1 MVQTEAPKTIEVEEA
16 PASPVAVAPVAEVK
30 AEPLVPLTAEEGT
43 ATDAPDGPRTPE
55 ELGARLEK
63 LLDDAKADGLARPL
77 LQEIGAFYAKKGLTI
92 AREGFSLIDDFL
104 EYFLAGG
111 TRKKS

>member
-1 MVQTEAPKTIEVEEA
+1 MVKAEA
-16 PASPVAVAPVAEVK
+16 PAKTATAEAPVSPVAVEPPK
-30 AEPLVPLTAEEGT
+30 SEPLVPLTAEEVA
-43 ATDAPDGPRTPE
+43 ATDAPNDGPRTPE

-77 LQEIGAFYAKKGLTI
+77 LQEIGAVYAKKGLAI

-104 EYFLAGG
+104 EYFLGNG

>member
-1 MVQTEAPKTIEVEEA
+1 MVQAEAPKTIEAEEA
-16 PASPVAVAPVAEVK
+16 PASPVAVEPVAK
-30 AEPLVPLTAEEGT
+30 SEPLVPLTAEEVA
-43 ATDAPDGPRTPE
+43 ATDAPNDGPRTPE

>member
-77 LQEIGAFYAKKGLTI
+77 QEIGALYAKRGLAI
-92 AREGFSLIDDFL
+92 ARDGFSLIDDFL
-104 EYFLAGG
+104 EYFLGDG

>member
-1 MVQTEAPKTIEVEEA
+1 MVKAEA
-16 PASPVAVAPVAEVK
+16 PAKTATAEAPVSPVAVEPPK
-30 AEPLVPLTAEEGT
+30 SEPLVPLTAEEV
-43 ATDAPDGPRTPE
+43 AADAPNDGPRTPE

-77 LQEIGAFYAKKGLTI
+77 LQEIGAVYAKKGLAI